1 MVSFTVRDEI
11 IEVINK
17 LFIYTD
23 MQEWEKLQNE
33 VFSDDVMFDMSSLG
47 GAKEETS

>member
-1 MVSFTVRDEI
+1 MVSFSVRDEI

-23 MQEWEKLQNE
+23 MQEWEKLQDE
-33 VFSDDVMFDMSSLG
+33 VFSDDVLFDMSSLDG
-47 GAKEETS
+47 PNE